1 MVSTTRTLML
11 CLAFL
16 GWTAAAAAGDGI
28 VIEHPWSRASAAA
41 TGAVFLSISNS
52 GGADRLIGASSPA
65 AAEMQI
71 HATEMDGEIMRM
83 RRVDGID
90 IPAQGTAVLA
100 PGGYHLMLI
109 GLKEPLKA
117 GTTVAV
123 TLDFA
128 KAGKIAVTASVE
140 KAGAHTG
147 SH

>member
-1 MVSTTRTLML
+1 MVSLTRSVLF
-11 CLAFL
+11 CLVLL
-16 GWTAAAAAGDGI
+16 GWTAAAAADGI
-28 VIEHPWSRASAAA
+28 VVEHPWSRASAAA
-41 TGAVFLSISNS
+41 TGAIFLSISNS

-65 AAEMQI
+65 AAEVQL
-71 HATEMDGEIMRM
+71 HVSEADGDIMRM
-83 RRVDGID
+83 RRVDGVD
-90 IPAQGTAVLA
+90 IPAHGAVVFQ

-128 KAGKIAVTASVE
+128 KAGKIAVTAAVE
-140 KAGAHTG
+140 KPGAPHGG